1 MLSRG
6 EGTLISWVAPSGNL
20 FTRYAFASIRWE
32 EKMQSEFCDRYRERK
47 APNRHM
53 LALRGTKVDLA
64 MWELISFSAT
74 PPSRMK
80 ALSEKG
86 FVILEEAAR
95 RVA

>member
-1 MLSRG
+1 
-6 EGTLISWVAPSGNL
+6 
-20 FTRYAFASIRWE
+20 
-32 EKMQSEFCDRYRERK
+32 
-47 APNRHM
+47 M